1 MGAITIT
8 SRLIEGEYPNY
19 EQVIPKKTKDE
30 VKINAQEFLQATRR
44 ASILTNQESQSV
56 KINIIRDK
64 IILTKNT
71 PELGEVRE
79 EIDVDYKG
87 SDLAIGFNPTFL
99 IDVLKNVDGDIRL
112 GFIDPEK
119 PAVIK
124 SGDDYTYI
132 VLPMQVA

>member
-1 MGAITIT
+1 M
-8 SRLIEGEYPNY
+8 
-19 EQVIPKKTKDE
+19 
-30 VKINAQEFLQATRR
+30 
-44 ASILTNQESQSV
+44 
-56 KINIIRDK
+56 
-64 IILTKNT
+64 ILTKNT

-87 SDLAIGFNPTFL
+87 GELAIGFNPAFL
-99 IDVLKNVDGDIRL
+99 IDVLKNVDGDIRF

-124 SGDDYTYI
+124 SGEDYTYI